1 MLGFSEKASAQYQ
14 TVYRTRKEE
23 LFRIDA
29 IATLEAHSHV
39 VVVAALLRQPV
50 VAGGA
55 VWDPAEALRFVRQ
68 LKDARESVCSVVMSF
83 VLAVFRRCAASSS
96 SARTRASA
104 AGMLRHVRVCGERE
118 A

>member
-83 VLAVFRRCAASSS
+83 VLAVVRAALRAAQ
-96 SARTRASA
+96 ARGRARVPRDASTRA
-104 AGMLRHVRVCGERE
+104 RVWR

>member
-39 VVVAALLRQPV
+39 VVVAALLRQPM

-55 VWDPAEALRFVRQ
+55 VWDPSEALRFVRQ
-68 LKDARESVCSVVMSF
+68 LKDARESVCSVVLSF
-83 VLAVFRRCAASSS
+83 VLAVFALRREQLKRED
-96 SARTRASA
+96 ARECR
-104 AGMLRHVRVCGERE
+104 GMLRHVRVREVRE

>member
-50 VAGGA
+50 VAGA
-55 VWDPAEALRFVRQ
+55 AIRAAAEGC
-68 LKDARESVCSVVMSF
+68 ARER
-83 VLAVFRRCAASSS
+83 VLRGDELRAGGVRAAPRAAQ
-96 SARTRASA
+96 ARGRARVPRDASTRACVWRA
-104 AGMLRHVRVCGERE
+104 
-118 A
+118 

>member
-14 TVYRTRKEE
+14 TVYRTRKAE
-23 LFRIDA
+23 LVRIDA
-29 IATLEAHSHV
+29 IATLAAHSHV

-83 VLAVFRRCAASSS
+83 VLAVFALRCEQLKRED
-96 SARTRASA
+96 ARECR
-104 AGMLRHVRVCGERE
+104 GMLRHVRVCGERE

>member
-39 VVVAALLRQPV
+39 VVVAALLRQPM

-55 VWDPAEALRFVRQ
+55 VWDPSEALRFVRQ
-68 LKDARESVCSVVMSF
+68 LKDARESVCSVVLSF
-83 VLAVFRRCAASSS
+83 VLAVFALRREQLKRED
-96 SARTRASA
+96 ARECR
-104 AGMLRHVRVCGERE
+104 GMLRHVCVRGVRE

>member
-1 MLGFSEKASAQYQ
+1 MLSFSEKASAQYQ

-83 VLAVFRRCAASSS
+83 VLAVFALRCEQLKRED
-96 SARTRASA
+96 ARECR
-104 AGMLRHVRVCGERE
+104 GMLRHVRVCGERE